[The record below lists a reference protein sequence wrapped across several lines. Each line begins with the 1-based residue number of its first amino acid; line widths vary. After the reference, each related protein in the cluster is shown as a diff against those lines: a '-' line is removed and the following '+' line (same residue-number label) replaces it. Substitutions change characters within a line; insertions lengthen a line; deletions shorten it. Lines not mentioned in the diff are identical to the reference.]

1 MWREPLLRR
10 QPDKSNVR
18 EHSKHFV
25 IQIKKAPSPHFCSF
39 VVVVKWYQHALQN
52 FKLMSVLMSFLKL
65 LRFPVKCFWKSSDF
79 VEFCSKF
86 NQLCNQILW
95 WLNRSPNPSNVR
107 NLTICS
113 KLAVLL
119 QLTISLSINHI
130 SFFFAFLYQLR
141 NRQACSSQILYLSNS
156 TKKTTNTETAMLS
169 TQKMIQSKPYK
180 LDMNSSQRQNATK
193 KCKNMYCLVKKSV
206 STKC

>member
-1 MWREPLLRR
+1 MWGEPLLRG
-10 QPDKSNVR
+10 QPHKSNIK
-18 EHSKHFV
+18 ENSKRV
-25 IQIKKAPSPHFCSF
+25 VLQITKAPSPHFCSF

-95 WLNRSPNPSNVR
+95 WLNCSPNPSNVR

-130 SFFFAFLYQLR
+130 SFLLHCF
-141 NRQACSSQILYLSNS
+141 INS
-156 TKKTTNTETAMLS
+156 VKWFKANHTDLICIQTKHVLLGK
-169 TQKMIQSKPYK
+169 KP
-180 LDMNSSQRQNATK
+180 
-193 KCKNMYCLVKKSV
+193 
-206 STKC
+206 